1 MIQSSK
7 QSCGLE
13 AFSVWLTDSR
23 LSCVYFAMEMELIQ
37 NQFQHTRVKF
47 SHAACKESFDKS
59 TKSLSFLSIF
69 KYGPCHNLFE
79 LGIRIVKGSQV
90 ENGGKRLEKKKL
102 VLTLL
107 RNTNRLISSMLFGR
121 YTCFNH
127 SLNKVFKAFYTKI
140 VNTPNFCAENKGGG
154 IMACFF
160 YTC

>member
-69 KYGPCHNLFE
+69 RYIPCH
-79 LGIRIVKGSQV
+79 
-90 ENGGKRLEKKKL
+90 
-102 VLTLL
+102 TLL
-107 RNTNRLISSMLFGR
+107 ELTFVSVSLHIWPKGFSSLHNRVLLAIQNSNMSKCTTTKECVFILI
-121 YTCFNH
+121 
-127 SLNKVFKAFYTKI
+127 
-140 VNTPNFCAENKGGG
+140 
-154 IMACFF
+154 
-160 YTC
+160 